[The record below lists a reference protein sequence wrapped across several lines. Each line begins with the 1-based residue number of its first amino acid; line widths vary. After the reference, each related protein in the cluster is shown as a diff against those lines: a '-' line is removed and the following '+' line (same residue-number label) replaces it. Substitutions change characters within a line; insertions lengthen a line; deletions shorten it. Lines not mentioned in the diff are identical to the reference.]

1 MNKQSSLNK
10 LKKRKKK
17 KKKRKQERER
27 KKKTFHYFFFFSNQS
42 GVPRLKCSLF
52 NIHSTKAIAYTNNL
66 TLKISLLEKKKCQF
80 SIKSIKATYSC
91 GD

>member
-1 MNKQSSLNK
+1 MNKESSLNK
-10 LKKRKKK
+10 LKKEKKYK
-17 KKKRKQERER
+17 NF
-27 KKKTFHYFFFFSNQS
+27 TLFSNQS

-66 TLKISLLEKKKCQF
+66 TLKTSLLEKKKCQF